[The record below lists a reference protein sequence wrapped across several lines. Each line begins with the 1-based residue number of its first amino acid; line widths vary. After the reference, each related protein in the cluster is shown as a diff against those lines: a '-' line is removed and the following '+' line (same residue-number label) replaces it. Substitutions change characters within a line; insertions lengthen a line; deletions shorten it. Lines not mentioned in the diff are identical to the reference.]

1 MIAFSCRRCATRFK
15 VPDSLAGK
23 KARCRKCGQSLQVPQ
38 APAAVASVAATGLF
52 RMGAVQPD
60 QPPSPRATQQESKS
74 HGRSAA
80 PASLRLAP
88 IPSLDD
94 LKPVAKREKLWEDD
108 DGVEYELEKAV
119 DAPAAKAARQ
129 FPQPHGSLFWGR
141 GGIAEILL
149 IGLRKISDYAYL
161 VSIPFLLLMLLAI
174 ILKQRELAVIAAV
187 IVILLNIAR
196 LGIDGFAL
204 ITLAFKK
211 GPLQGVLFF
220 IPPFT
225 FYYLSKRGKVMKE
238 ALGRFL
244 SPALPIIG
252 VVLLF
257 IFVPWLRG
265 SEDIQEATIRDRL
278 RSDLRTVKE
287 NIETEILPS
296 QDSKNKRLSRP

>member
-1 MIAFSCRRCATRFK
+1 MISSRLL
-15 VPDSLAGK
+15 S
-23 KARCRKCGQSLQVPQ
+23 
-38 APAAVASVAATGLF
+38 
-52 RMGAVQPD
+52 
-60 QPPSPRATQQESKS
+60 
-74 HGRSAA
+74 GRQ
-80 PASLRLAP
+80 
-88 IPSLDD
+88 
-94 LKPVAKREKLWEDD
+94 LWEDD
-108 DGVEYELEKAV
+108 DGVEYELEKPV
-119 DAPAAKAARQ
+119 DVPAAKPARQ
-129 FPQPHGSLFWGR
+129 LSQPHGSLFWGR

-149 IGLRKISDYAYL
+149 IALRKISDYAYL

-187 IVILLNIAR
+187 IVILLNIVR
-196 LGIDGFAL
+196 FGIDGFAL

-211 GPLQGVLFF
+211 GPLHGVLFF

-244 SPALPIIG
+244 GPALPIIG

-265 SEDIQEATIRDRL
+265 SEDKQEATIRDRL

-287 NIETEILPS
+287 NIKTETLPS
-296 QDSKNKRLSRP
+296 QDCKELAIIETLGCPYRRDLTTHTKRWKCWSWRLAKARLAVRNPPDQRSR